1 MRTKLPK
8 LLSKQADL
16 RNLTLDDVIELA
28 DNDIYKTI
36 AQSLIAYVLYKDIM
50 LIMSMYV
57 ALFWK
62 SSDATD
68 A

>member
-8 LLSKQADL
+8 LLSKRANLQ
-16 RNLTLDDVIELA
+16 NLTLDDVIELA

-50 LIMSMYV
+50 LIVSMYV